1 MFWKIFGKIGI
12 FYYIV
17 FMEKKCSKC
26 GEVKSLSEF
35 YKRKNSIDGYF
46 HTCKKCKNEYS
57 RHYHNNN
64 RDSILQRKK
73 DYRKDNIELLKE
85 RDRKYYYNN
94 IEELKKCSSI
104 YYFNNKDKILTKR
117 REDYYLNTEKYLTKN
132 QKWRKENKHKLKEYY
147 ENNKLHINR
156 NRTKQIKFQREH
168 DKLFKMKDRVRSN
181 IRRSLGNRGWSKKS
195 KTQKFLGCNW
205 ETFKEHIESKFTE
218 GMSWDNC
225 SEWHYDH
232 YYPISLAENE
242 EDMYILNY
250 YKNFQ
255 PLWIKDNLEKSNK
268 VPDGYEEWY
277 EEISKTRPSF

>member
-1 MFWKIFGKIGI
+1 
-12 FYYIV
+12 
-17 FMEKKCSKC
+17 MEKKCSKC

-57 RHYHNNN
+57 RYYHNNN

-85 RDRKYYYNN
+85 KDRKYYYNN
-94 IEELKKCSSI
+94 IEERLKYSKT
-104 YYFNNKDKILTKR
+104 YYLNNKDKILTKK
-117 REDYYLNTEKYLTKN
+117 REDYSLNPEKYLSAN
-132 QKWRKENKHKLKEYY
+132 QKWKEKNKHILKEYY

-156 NRTKQIKFQREH
+156 NSGERIKYRREH

-181 IRRSLGNRGWSKKS
+181 IRRSLGRMGWSKKS
-195 KTQKFLGCNW
+195 ETQKFLGCDW
-205 ETFKEHIESKFTE
+205 ETFKEHIESQFTE

-242 EDMYILNY
+242 EDMFILNY

-277 EEISKTRPSF
+277 EEISKTRPPFLIKG